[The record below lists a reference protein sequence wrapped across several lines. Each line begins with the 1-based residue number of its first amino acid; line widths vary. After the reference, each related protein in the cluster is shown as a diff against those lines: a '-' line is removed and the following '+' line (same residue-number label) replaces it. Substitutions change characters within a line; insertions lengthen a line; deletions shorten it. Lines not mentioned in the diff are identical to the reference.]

1 MIWRWRCNL
10 SEKVFRDTR
19 TQIGILK
26 SRGLTIKR
34 PKFAKQVIRKVNYY
48 NLINGYKDPF
58 LQSGLAYE
66 KYIVGSTIDEIYA
79 LYEFDRKLRII
90 TLEYILQVE
99 KEVKSFISYSF
110 SKCYGHKNYL
120 KLENFDSSGI
130 KKYDCVCSLLSHLYK
145 TISRNINNDLSITHY
160 VSGKN
165 YIPLWVLVN
174 SLSFGEMSKF
184 YTNMH
189 QKERNNVAKYF
200 KWGIKENELG
210 NSLAFLTIIRNRC
223 AHDERLY
230 SYLSTTN
237 LSYNKYFKYFNITT
251 TNNYFAVMITF
262 KLLLSDIEYK
272 EYQQKVETILSELSS
287 RLRSIPLKKIRGI
300 MGLPNNWKRL
310 QSL

>member
-1 MIWRWRCNL
+1 MIGGTYL

-26 SRGLTIKR
+26 SRGLTIKN
-34 PKFAKQVIRKVNYY
+34 KSFAKQVIRRVNYY

-58 LQSGLAYE
+58 LQSDSTYE
-66 KYIVGSTIDEIYA
+66 KYIVGSTIEEIYA

-90 TLEYILQVE
+90 TLEYILEIE
-99 KEVKSFISYSF
+99 KEIKSLISYSF

-130 KKYDCVCSLLSHLYK
+130 KKYDRVCNLLSHLYK
-145 TISRNINNDLSITHY
+145 AISRNINNDLSITHY

-165 YIPLWVLVN
+165 YVPLWVLMN
-174 SLSFGEMSKF
+174 SLSFGEISKF

-189 QKERNNVAKYF
+189 QKERNDVAKHF
-200 KWGIKENELG
+200 KWGVKENELG
-210 NSLAFLTIIRNRC
+210 NCLAFLTTIRNRC

-230 SYLSTTN
+230 SFLSTAN
-237 LSYNKYFKYFNITT
+237 LSNNKYFKYFHIHA
-251 TNNYFAVMITF
+251 TNNYFTVMITF
-262 KLLLSDIEYK
+262 KLLLSDIAYR
-272 EYQQKVETILSELSS
+272 EYQQKIEAILNELSS
-287 RLRSIPLKKIRGI
+287 RFKSIPLKKIRGI

-310 QSL
+310 ESL